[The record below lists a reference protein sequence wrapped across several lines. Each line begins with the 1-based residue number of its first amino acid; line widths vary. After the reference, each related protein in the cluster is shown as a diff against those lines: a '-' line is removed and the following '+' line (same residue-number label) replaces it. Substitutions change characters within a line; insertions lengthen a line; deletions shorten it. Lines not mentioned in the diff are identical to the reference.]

1 MKQTKL
7 EQTIANASFTI
18 LLIYFIGS
26 LLFAIVYS
34 TSFLRE
40 SFQSFIALFTIVSFN
55 VYLDKKKFIMNV
67 FDHLFETL
75 FVMSTTCIIAYC
87 HEASIATTTMIILF
101 IISIFLNIFTKK
113 LNLDQ

>member
-7 EQTIANASFTI
+7 EQTIANAFFTI
-18 LLIYFIGS
+18 LMIYFIES

-34 TSFLRE
+34 TNFLRE
-40 SFQSFIALFTIVSFN
+40 SFQSFIALFTIVAFN
-55 VYLDKKKFIMNV
+55 VYLDKKSFVMNS
-67 FDHLFETL
+67 FDRIFETL
-75 FVMSTTCIIAYC
+75 FVTSTTCIIVYC

-101 IISIFLNIFTKK
+101 FVSIFLNIFTKK